1 MTVLFIAVIVYYRKY
16 SETKRILDYEVNDVR
31 NIARPSAEMMEM
43 DKKVNKYS
51 TLTTDT
57 SNI

>member
-1 MTVLFIAVIVYYRKY
+1 MTILFIAVIIYYKKY

-43 DKKVNKYS
+43 DKKTNKYS

-57 SNI
+57 ANI